1 MKDYIFLFDLDSTI
15 TKQEILPN
23 ISKIV
28 GKQNEMRELTERTMN
43 GELPFKQSF
52 LSRIDLLKDI
62 PVSKVQD
69 LIEQIPVHEELV
81 RFMNDNKNQCYIV
94 TGNLDIW
101 ISKLLKKIGMENNCY
116 CSSARVEDDKIVE
129 VTNVIDKANVD
140 SWFKKKLVVVG
151 DGNNDADMI
160 SKAEIGIGFGAV
172 RPIAPAVLECA
183 THAIYDEH
191 KLYTFLNDINRWKLW
206 LLTKL

>member
-1 MKDYIFLFDLDSTI
+1 MEDFVFLFDLDSTI

-23 ISKIV
+23 ISRFI
-28 GKQNEMRELTERTMN
+28 GKEDEMRVLTEKTMR
-43 GELPFKQSF
+43 GEMPFKQSF

-69 LIEQIPVHEELV
+69 MIEQIPVHEELV
-81 RFMNDNKNQCYIV
+81 KFMNENKSRCFIV

-101 ISKLLKKIGMENNCY
+101 IEKLIKKIGMENNCY
-116 CSSARVEDDKIVE
+116 CSSASVKDDKIVE
-129 VTNVIDKANVD
+129 VTNVINKSEIDQ
-140 SWFKKKLVVVG
+140 WFNKRLIVIG
-151 DGNNDADMI
+151 DGNNDAEMI
-160 SKAEIGIGFGAV
+160 YKAEIGIGFGAV

-191 KLYTFLNDINRWKLW
+191 TLYNFLNNIVRG
-206 LLTKL
+206 